1 MDPIDPEIERYLEQL
16 VAELQSHLGAGF
28 VGAYLHGSLAMG
40 AFDPGRSDIDVLA
53 VCAGSLP
60 APERRRLG
68 DALVALDR
76 PGSDLEFSLVTEAAV
91 RTPSP
96 APAFEV
102 HVTSHDQ
109 PPVVVGGEEAA
120 DRDLVIHFAMSRERG
135 RALAGPDPKV
145 LFPAPDRALLLEA
158 FLADLRWARDEGA
171 AAWEGH
177 REPALS
183 SMAYRVLNAARSWRY
198 LETGALGSK
207 VEGAA
212 WVRQQPGDAGDLQL
226 IETAL
231 AVHRGETPELPPDE
245 AVESFVGRIETMLRQ
260 EVG

>member
-1 MDPIDPEIERYLEQL
+1 MDRIDPEIERYLERL
-16 VAELQSHLGAGF
+16 VAELQSHLGAGL

-53 VCAGSLP
+53 VCAGPLP
-60 APERRRLG
+60 APDRRSLG

-91 RTPSP
+91 GTPSP
-96 APAFEV
+96 SPPFEV
-102 HVTSHDQ
+102 HVTTHDQ
-109 PPVVVGGEEAA
+109 PPVMDGGS
-120 DRDLVIHFAMSRERG
+120 DSSDPDLVVHVAMSRERG

-145 LFPAPDRALLLEA
+145 LFPQPDRALLLGA

-198 LETGALGSK
+198 VETGALGSK

-212 WVRQQPGDAGDLQL
+212 WVRQRHGDAGDLQL

-245 AVESFVGRIETMLRQ
+245 AVESFVGRIETMLRR
-260 EVG
+260 EIE